1 MAGDP
6 LWELRSR
13 ETAGTVLQK
22 SGGIECGTSWEKG
35 GDSKKKWMW
44 KGKEI
49 VRPSYQGRNM
59 KRMQVKERV
68 RKSDKELKR
77 KVNKNNQM
85 KGKWESVC

>member
-1 MAGDP
+1 
-6 LWELRSR
+6 
-13 ETAGTVLQK
+13 
-22 SGGIECGTSWEKG
+22 
-35 GDSKKKWMW
+35 MW

-85 KGKWESVC
+85 KGK